1 MNSAADTLSQR
12 ERELTGII
20 SAYNQVTVQLRN
32 SHESLN
38 HQVRKLRLELED
50 KNRELARSERL
61 SALGEMATGVAHE
74 IRNPL
79 GSIQLYASLLDRD
92 LEVLPQAQ
100 KLVRKISAGVQ
111 ALDRIVGGVLDFA
124 GRHEPNLEKISLKVI
139 VSGALETASVDADRK
154 QVALVMEASALDFM
168 VVVDRVQLEQA
179 LLNLVL
185 NAIDAVDA
193 RGRVEISAAAS
204 PGEVL
209 RIEVR
214 DDGPGVDAE
223 VMDRIFN
230 PFFTTKDSGTGLGL
244 AIAHRIVE
252 SHSGRI
258 LVHNRSEGG
267 ACFTIELPAASSKA
281 SVDRLEGVA

>member
-100 KLVRKISAGVQ
+100 KLVRKISAGVH

-124 GRHEPNLEKISLKVI
+124 GRHEPDLQNISLKVI
-139 VSGALETASVDADRK
+139 VGGAFETASIDADRK

-193 RGRVEISAAAS
+193 GGRVEISAVVL
-204 PGEVL
+204 PGEGL

-223 VMDRIFN
+223 VIDRIFN

-244 AIAHRIVE
+244 AIAHRIIE
-252 SHSGRI
+252 SHGGRI
-258 LVHNRSEGG
+258 IVHNRSEGG
-267 ACFTIELPAASSKA
+267 ACFTIELPAASNAA

>member
-79 GSIQLYASLLDRD
+79 GSIQVYASLLDRD

-100 KLVRKISAGVQ
+100 RLGRKISAGVQ

-124 GRHEPNLEKISLKVI
+124 GRHEPN
-139 VSGALETASVDADRK
+139 
-154 QVALVMEASALDFM
+154 
-168 VVVDRVQLEQA
+168 
-179 LLNLVL
+179 
-185 NAIDAVDA
+185 
-193 RGRVEISAAAS
+193 
-204 PGEVL
+204 
-209 RIEVR
+209 
-214 DDGPGVDAE
+214 
-223 VMDRIFN
+223 
-230 PFFTTKDSGTGLGL
+230 
-244 AIAHRIVE
+244 
-252 SHSGRI
+252 
-258 LVHNRSEGG
+258 
-267 ACFTIELPAASSKA
+267 
-281 SVDRLEGVA
+281 

>member
-124 GRHEPNLEKISLKVI
+124 GRHEPNLEEISLKVI
-139 VSGALETASVDADRK
+139 VAGALETASLDADRK
-154 QVALVMEASALDFM
+154 QVVLEMDASSLDLK

-204 PGEVL
+204 PGEAL
-209 RIEVR
+209 KIEVC

-244 AIAHRIVE
+244 AIAHRIIE
-252 SHSGRI
+252 SHGGRI
-258 LVHNRSEGG
+258 IVHNRSEGG

>member
-1 MNSAADTLSQR
+1 MNTAADTLSQR

-124 GRHEPNLEKISLKVI
+124 GRHEPNLEEISLKVI
-139 VSGALETASVDADRK
+139 VAGALETASLDADRK
-154 QVALVMEASALDFM
+154 QVVLEMDASSLDLK

-204 PGEVL
+204 PGEAL
-209 RIEVR
+209 KIEVC

-244 AIAHRIVE
+244 AIAHRIIE
-252 SHSGRI
+252 SHGGRI
-258 LVHNRSEGG
+258 IVHNRSEGG

>member
-124 GRHEPNLEKISLKVI
+124 GRHEPNLEEISLKVI
-139 VSGALETASVDADRK
+139 VAGALETASLDADRK
-154 QVALVMEASALDFM
+154 QVVLEMDASSLDLK

-193 RGRVEISAAAS
+193 RGRVEISAAAA
-204 PGEVL
+204 PGEAL
-209 RIEVR
+209 KIEVC
-214 DDGPGVDAE
+214 DDGPGVDEA

-244 AIAHRIVE
+244 AIAHRIIE
-252 SHSGRI
+252 SHGGRI